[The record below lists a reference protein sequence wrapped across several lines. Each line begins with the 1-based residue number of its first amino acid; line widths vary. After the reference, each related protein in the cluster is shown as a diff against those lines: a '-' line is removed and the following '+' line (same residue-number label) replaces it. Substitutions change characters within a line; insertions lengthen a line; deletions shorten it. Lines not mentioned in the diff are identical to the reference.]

1 VENNSKGLR
10 VRNFFDIEAKE
21 IMERYRVIETL
32 LPNTNSKGAYHRG
45 EEGRYIESLLRSF
58 LNSHLPSNLKAMS
71 GFILSP
77 STKTGIEDNTRV
89 ENYPDR
95 HSRQLDIIV
104 YDVANYPIYEKFEEF
119 CIVPPEGVVSIISV
133 KKKLKTN
140 DIHHEAKALRDAATL
155 CSGNKKRTP
164 HTAIFSFDS
173 DIKTLRGLNA
183 KIFLSISKENGGS
196 FSTLINEVIVAN
208 KTCIFKLRKDNT
220 TVEGHAQYVGVDCT
234 KRPHITLQR
243 ILQSILS
250 VHYDTSRGSRINR
263 PGFVSFEKNTFAD
276 SPKIGTIPYDYD

>member
-1 VENNSKGLR
+1 
-10 VRNFFDIEAKE
+10 
-21 IMERYRVIETL
+21 MIETL
-32 LPNTNSKGAYHRG
+32 LPNTKSKGAYHRG

-77 STKTGIEDNTRV
+77 STKTGVEDNTRV
-89 ENYPDR
+89 ENYLDR

-133 KKKLKTN
+133 KKKLKTDN
-140 DIHHEAKALRDAATL
+140 IYHETKVLREAAIL
-155 CSGNKKRTP
+155 CYGNNRRTP

-173 DIKTLRGLNA
+173 DIKSLSSLNK
-183 KIFLSISKENGGS
+183 KIFSSISEERGGS

-208 KTCIFKLRKDNT
+208 KVCVFKLRKDNT
-220 TVEGHAQYVGVDCT
+220 TTEGHAKYVGVDCT
-234 KRPHITLQR
+234 ERPHITLQR

-250 VHYDTSRGSRINR
+250 VHYDISRGSTLNR

-276 SPKIGTIPYDYD
+276 SPEIGLIPYDYD